1 MSVGHLTL
9 NNDAWKR
16 STQATYSRTQ
26 SQLSKDDGTVEIV
39 SDAAAKSAI
48 FAIWRKIFRERWT
61 DTRIHTHARRLRSLV
76 LPAHQQ
82 LLLCCSLCRVSG
94 GSFDDMHV
102 WAWMVCVWFAPS
114 DWEFERKLSLHSWKK
129 KKKKAAV
136 SQRSSFAHLKVRRD
150 KCISSHTHT
159 PIHS

>member
-82 LLLCCSLCRVSG
+82 LLLCCSLCFGFREGVSTK
-94 GSFDDMHV
+94 DDMHV
-102 WAWMVCVWFAPS
+102 
-114 DWEFERKLSLHSWKK
+114 
-129 KKKKAAV
+129 
-136 SQRSSFAHLKVRRD
+136 
-150 KCISSHTHT
+150 
-159 PIHS
+159 